1 MILLTGATGY
11 IGSHIW
17 IELLKGSTPVI
28 GIDNLSN
35 SKIECLDAIAKIS
48 SKNPTFLEG
57 DIRDVQFLNH
67 IFTKFPISHV
77 IHLAALKNI
86 QESMIR
92 KDQYFEVNVLG
103 LKNLLE
109 AMEANGCQKIIFSSS
124 AAVYGDVVPSPLLEQ
139 ADKNPSNYYGE
150 TKLKGEELLIDR
162 PNKSFSIY
170 SVSLRYFNVAGRD
183 SSGMLQDFSLA
194 KSSTLFSEI
203 EGVLCGAKSWLSIY
217 GDKWNTRDG
226 TCIRD
231 YLHVSDLARGH
242 LDALKLLDGADAS
255 FTLNLGSGIGQTVY
269 EVVSAYEGVAGR
281 NIPRKVIGKRLGDI
295 GVSFAN
301 TGLANQL
308 MNWHPTKTL
317 SDMCFDSFRYLTTD
331 SFKSLD

>member
-1 MILLTGATGY
+1 M
-11 IGSHIW
+11 
-17 IELLKGSTPVI
+17 PVI

-35 SKIECLDAIAKIS
+35 SKIECLDAIARVSGK
-48 SKNPTFLEG
+48 KPTFLEG

-77 IHLAALKNI
+77 IHLAALKDI
-86 QESMIR
+86 QESMIS

-109 AMEANGCQKIIFSSS
+109 TMEANGCQKIIFSSS
-124 AAVYGDVVPSPLLEQ
+124 AAVYGDGSSSPRLEQ
-139 ADKNPSNYYGE
+139 EDTNPSNYYGE
-150 TKLKGEELLIDR
+150 TKLKGEELLIDGLSK
-162 PNKSFSIY
+162 PSPIY

-183 SSGMLQDFSLA
+183 ASGMLQDFSLS

-203 EGVLCGAKSWLSIY
+203 EGVLCGAKRWLSIY
-217 GDKWNTRDG
+217 GDEWGTRDG

-301 TGLANQL
+301 TSLANQL
-308 MNWHPTKTL
+308 MNWNPTKTL
-317 SDMCFDSFRYLTTD
+317 SDMCLDSFHYLTTD